1 VEDLYGRGIRIS
13 VSNLDLGFLGVLG
26 PMKEKGMDFFKG
38 LVSSLYYYKC
48 ACVCVCVYLHIFKA

>member
-38 LVSSLYYYKC
+38 LVSSL
-48 ACVCVCVYLHIFKA
+48 